1 MQQYNIDFT
10 TQFKEDILS
19 IYNFIKQDNVEYA
32 DAVINSILSHCTG
45 LLSIMP
51 YIWSSM
57 KANENIRKTIEQS
70 FGYTIIYT
78 IDEEKNKISFLW
90 TYKKRK

>member
-1 MQQYNIDFT
+1 MKDKQKELLNHYKESIHENLAILLRRFGSLFTKLKKYDMQQYNIDFT

-51 YIWSSM
+51 YI
-57 KANENIRKTIEQS
+57 
-70 FGYTIIYT
+70 
-78 IDEEKNKISFLW
+78 
-90 TYKKRK
+90 